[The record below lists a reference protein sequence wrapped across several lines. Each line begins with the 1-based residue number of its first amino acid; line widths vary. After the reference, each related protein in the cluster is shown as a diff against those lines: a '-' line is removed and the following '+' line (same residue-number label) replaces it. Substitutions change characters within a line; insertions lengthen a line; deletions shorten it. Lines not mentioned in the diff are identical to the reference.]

1 MKYENPI
8 IPYDDMPQY
17 AKVVLEPVEKAYK
30 KVLYINWAI
39 VYTILI
45 LITALLFIF
54 IKKMQIN
61 WLMAVVALLI
71 ISLITI
77 TIAAIEI
84 GFKNKA
90 WALREK
96 DIIFKKGWLFQST
109 HIVPFIKVQHCVM
122 HSGPISRRYGLASIK
137 LMTAASQNIDISIN
151 GLKQETA
158 EQLKVFIM
166 EKIEGY
172 EPATN

>member
-1 MKYENPI
+1 MKYENPV
-8 IPYDDMPQY
+8 IPYDDMPKY
-17 AKVVLEPVEKAYK
+17 AKVVLEPIEKAYK

-39 VYTILI
+39 AYAIL
-45 LITALLFIF
+45 LLTASLLFIF
-54 IKKMQIN
+54 IKSMQIG
-61 WLMAVVALLI
+61 WLIAAVALVIIILMA
-71 ISLITI
+71 I
-77 TIAAIEI
+77 TIASIEI
-84 GFKNKA
+84 GFKNKT

-109 HIVPFIKVQHCVM
+109 HIIPFIKVQHCVM

-137 LMTAASQNIDISIN
+137 LMTAASQNIDISIS
-151 GLKQETA
+151 GLKQATA

-172 EPATN
+172 EPTN

>member
-1 MKYENPI
+1 MKYENPV
-8 IPYDDMPQY
+8 IPYDDMPKY
-17 AKVVLEPVEKAYK
+17 AKVVLEPIEKAYK

-39 VYTILI
+39 AYAIL
-45 LITALLFIF
+45 LLTASLLFIF
-54 IKKMQIN
+54 IKSMQIG
-61 WLMAVVALLI
+61 WLIAAVALVIIILMA
-71 ISLITI
+71 I
-77 TIAAIEI
+77 TIASIEI

-109 HIVPFIKVQHCVM
+109 HIIPFIKVQHCVM

-151 GLKQETA
+151 GLKQATA

-172 EPATN
+172 EPTN